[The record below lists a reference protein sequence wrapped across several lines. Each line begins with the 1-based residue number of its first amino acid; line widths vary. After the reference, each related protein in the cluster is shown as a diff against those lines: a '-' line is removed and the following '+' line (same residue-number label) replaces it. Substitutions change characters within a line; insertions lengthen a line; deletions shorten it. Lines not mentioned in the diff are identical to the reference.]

1 MGVLPILMG
10 KICNGGFE
18 DLDDIFGMQLH
29 EFVDVSAPSYSGG
42 VLEDLLVHE
51 YSPQEVEWWD
61 SPDRVSRIGEDFPL
75 VGQSNILDA
84 EEGFDLPVA
93 DSILCRKDRQQRL
106 VVGVDQDDGLD
117 DLLHIDL
124 SSGLVDSLD
133 RLVKFYEPMPDSA

>member
-1 MGVLPILMG
+1 
-10 KICNGGFE
+10 
-18 DLDDIFGMQLH
+18 MQLH

-106 VVGVDQDDGLD
+106 DVGVDQDDGLD